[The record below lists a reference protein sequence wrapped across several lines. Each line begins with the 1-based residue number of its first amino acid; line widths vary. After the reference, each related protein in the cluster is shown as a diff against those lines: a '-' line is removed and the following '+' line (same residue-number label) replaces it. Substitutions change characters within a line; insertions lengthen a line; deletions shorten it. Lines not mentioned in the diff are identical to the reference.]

1 MSYSRGK
8 VQILYNHLPGALF
21 AHDEYGHCK
30 VTGIELNELVEVN
43 QAALADVVRDAVT
56 QWRGEWQHAAFP
68 SVRTEADLTRNFVVG
83 EPVSVSFEP
92 YPKAFRSEEHTSEL
106 QSRFGIS

>member
-30 VTGIELNELVEVN
+30 VTGIELNELTDVN
-43 QAALADVVRDAVT
+43 HSALADVVRDAIG
-56 QWRGEWQHAAFP
+56 QWREQWQHAAFP
-68 SVRTEADLTRNFVVG
+68 TVRNEADLARYFIIG
-83 EPVSVSFEP
+83 EARFTLSRTTANSRSAWSMFGFPV
-92 YPKAFRSEEHTSEL
+92 RW
-106 QSRFGIS
+106 